1 MLHTKERLI
10 LMSTITIRLNQDEER
25 LFEEYA
31 KLQDQPLST
40 LLKKTLEEKIE
51 DEFDLDAIKQ
61 YEERRQSGE
70 TEYYNHDE
78 VKEILGL

>member
-1 MLHTKERLI
+1 
-10 LMSTITIRLNQDEER
+10 MSTITIRLNQDEER

-70 TEYYNHDE
+70 TEYYSHDE